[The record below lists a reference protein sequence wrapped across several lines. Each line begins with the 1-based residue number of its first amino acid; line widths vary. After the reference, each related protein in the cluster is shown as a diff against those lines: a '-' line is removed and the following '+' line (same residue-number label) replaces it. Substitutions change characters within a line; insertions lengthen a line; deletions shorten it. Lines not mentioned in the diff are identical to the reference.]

1 LVWSDREWMPTQMS
15 FRLLAKGVRALIEA
29 LGRNLVAKALF

>member
-1 LVWSDREWMPTQMS
+1 MPTQMS

-29 LGRNLVAKALF
+29 LGRSVIAKAIF